1 MNTSAKNAPAPLIDY
16 ITGQSIPDVGAEA
29 NRQAVER
36 FLVASRGYAKTEIA
50 VELPIEI
57 EIDGENYRSAA
68 DLAVIIDGKY
78 LMVIKCAAGSLGSR
92 EREVLS
98 AARLLVDYQIPLAVV
113 SDGRTALVFDT
124 LTRKKRGEGM
134 NAIPSRSELVD
145 MARDFTF
152 APLAPEQRKREK
164 LIFRTYDSMNV
175 NVNRP
180 K

>member
-1 MNTSAKNAPAPLIDY
+1 
-16 ITGQSIPDVGAEA
+16 
-29 NRQAVER
+29 
-36 FLVASRGYAKTEIA
+36 
-50 VELPIEI
+50 
-57 EIDGENYRSAA
+57 
-68 DLAVIIDGKY
+68 
-78 LMVIKCAAGSLGSR
+78 MVIKCAAGSLGSR

-134 NAIPSRSELVD
+134 DAIPPRRELVH

-152 APLAPEQRKREK
+152 SPLAPEQRKREK